1 MKVSVVIAVYN
12 RARYIGECVESIL
25 AQDFQDFEIVV
36 ADDHS
41 DDGTI
46 EILRQMA
53 VKDKRIRIIANQRHR
68 FIETLNMAMDEAQGE
83 YIARIDS
90 DDVMISERLDRQVAI
105 LDQDPTLTVC
115 TSWYKVLGTQPIPV
129 ENRSGMIVRPFS
141 HLLMGNFLTNPT
153 SMIRRSFLIQH
164 QLRYHEDYIFSEDYK
179 LWSEI
184 ARLGGGFYIIPE
196 RLTYYR
202 FHDEQLSVKHC
213 DVQTESAF
221 KVRNDILNEMV
232 YNMNIEDSRVEK
244 LFSLLA
250 SYNEEEVLS
259 ADTIFLIC
267 YELMENKYKKAHY
280 LGIDA

>member
-12 RARYIGECVESIL
+12 RARYIGECIESIL

-46 EILRQMA
+46 EILHQMA
-53 VKDKRIRIIANQRHR
+53 VRDNRIRVIANQRHQ
-68 FIETLNMAMDEAQGE
+68 FIETLNMAMNEAQGE

-90 DDVMISERLDRQVAI
+90 DDIMLPERLDRQVAI

-115 TSWYKVLGTQPIPV
+115 TSWYKVLGTQPVPMV
-129 ENRSGMIVRPFS
+129 NRSGRIVRPFS
-141 HLLMGNFLTNPT
+141 RLLMGNFLTNPT
-153 SMIRRSFLIQH
+153 SMIRKSFLVQH
-164 QLRYHEDYIFSEDYK
+164 HLCYHEDYIFSEDYK

-202 FHDEQLSVKHC
+202 FHDEQLSVRHC
-213 DVQTESAF
+213 DVQAESAF
-221 KVRNDILNEMV
+221 KVRTDMLNEMV
-232 YNMNIEDSRVEK
+232 GKMCMEDSRVDT

-267 YELMENKYKKAHY
+267 YELVENKYKKANC
-280 LGIDA
+280 